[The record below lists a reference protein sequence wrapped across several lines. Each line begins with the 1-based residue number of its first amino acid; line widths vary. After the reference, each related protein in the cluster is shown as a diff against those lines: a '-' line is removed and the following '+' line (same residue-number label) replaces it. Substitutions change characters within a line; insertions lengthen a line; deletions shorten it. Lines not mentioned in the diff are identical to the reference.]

1 MARNVLI
8 PLPLLTQIID
18 LLGYWDLSNYDVAI
32 QCQCSD
38 ILRTLNLKLQ
48 KMELRDT
55 YAKIVLTDND
65 DDRDRARIRYLRH
78 KHFLRSDE
86 NRTC

>member
-1 MARNVLI
+1 MPRNVLI

-38 ILRTLNLKLQ
+38 ILHALNLKLQ
-48 KMELRDT
+48 KLELRDT
-55 YAKIVLTDND
+55 YANIVLADND
-65 DDRDRARIRYLRH
+65 DDRDHARIRYLQH
-78 KHFLRSDE
+78 KHFLQSDE